1 MAPSLAAGSDHLR
14 HETAQ
19 RDSMDETNGGQGVV
33 DHRTGFQKVWATVLG
48 IVLLVGGVILAG
60 IFYGD
65 VALTIVGGVVAVIG
79 LGLLRYAL
87 MRRRRLARG

>member
-1 MAPSLAAGSDHLR
+1 
-14 HETAQ
+14 
-19 RDSMDETNGGQGVV
+19 VV
-33 DHRTGFQKVWATVLG
+33 DHQTAFQKMWAIVLG

-65 VALTIVGGVVAVIG
+65 VALTVAGGIVAVIG

>member
-1 MAPSLAAGSDHLR
+1 MVRAYPREVTIRAPWQHGRNATEGPP
-14 HETAQ
+14 
-19 RDSMDETNGGQGVV
+19 VV
-33 DHRTGFQKVWATVLG
+33 DHQTAFQKMWAIVLG

-65 VALTIVGGVVAVIG
+65 VALTVAGGIVAVIG
-79 LGLLRYAL
+79 LALLRYAL

>member
-1 MAPSLAAGSDHLR
+1 M
-14 HETAQ
+14 
-19 RDSMDETNGGQGVV
+19 V
-33 DHRTGFQKVWATVLG
+33 DHRTAFQKMWSIVLG

-65 VALTIVGGVVAVIG
+65 VVLTVAGGIVAVIG
-79 LGLLRYAL
+79 LALLRYAL

>member
-1 MAPSLAAGSDHLR
+1 M
-14 HETAQ
+14 
-19 RDSMDETNGGQGVV
+19 V
-33 DHRTGFQKVWATVLG
+33 DHRTTFQKTWTTVLG

-65 VALTIVGGVVAVIG
+65 VVLTVAGGIVAVIG

-87 MRRRRLARG
+87 LRRRRLARG

>member
-1 MAPSLAAGSDHLR
+1 MAAATEG
-14 HETAQ
+14 AP
-19 RDSMDETNGGQGVV
+19 VV
-33 DHRTGFQKVWATVLG
+33 DHRTGFQKAWATVLG

-65 VALTIVGGVVAVIG
+65 VALTVVGGVIAIIG

-87 MRRRRLARG
+87 MRRRRRARG

>member
-1 MAPSLAAGSDHLR
+1 M
-14 HETAQ
+14 
-19 RDSMDETNGGQGVV
+19 V
-33 DHRTGFQKVWATVLG
+33 DHRTGFQKAWATVLG
-48 IVLLVGGVILAG
+48 IVLLFGGVILAG

-65 VALTIVGGVVAVIG
+65 VALTVAGGVIAIIG

>member
-1 MAPSLAAGSDHLR
+1 M
-14 HETAQ
+14 
-19 RDSMDETNGGQGVV
+19 V
-33 DHRTGFQKVWATVLG
+33 DHQTTFQKTWAIVLG

-65 VALTIVGGVVAVIG
+65 VALTVAGGIVAVIG
-79 LGLLRYAL
+79 LALLRYAL